1 MRFPRTSSSK
11 RKEKQDMSSDFFLLK
26 LILKLLNIMLIMEH
40 FHCPLLN
47 LLAEMKL
54 KKWRGRNH
62 RI

>member
-1 MRFPRTSSSK
+1 
-11 RKEKQDMSSDFFLLK
+11 MSSDFFLLK

-54 KKWRGRNH
+54 KKWRGRNP